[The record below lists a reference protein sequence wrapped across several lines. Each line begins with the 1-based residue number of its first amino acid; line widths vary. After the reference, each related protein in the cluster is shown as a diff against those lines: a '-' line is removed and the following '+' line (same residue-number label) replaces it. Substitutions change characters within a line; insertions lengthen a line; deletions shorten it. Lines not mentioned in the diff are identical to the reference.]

1 MDNQDY
7 VHQGSSI
14 GQLVKR
20 YWLLTGINIKE
31 IKDDALNGAGGA
43 QYYPTTDIQH
53 RYLTTKK
60 V

>member
-20 YWLLTGINIKE
+20 FWLLMGRNIKE

-43 QYYPTTDIQH
+43 HFSITQTHDSNI
-53 RYLTTKK
+53 
-60 V
+60 